1 MEKEYWQ
8 VHQHN
13 ASVECPEEDEHDHGG
28 YQLIEDDVAGNGL
41 NSDDEEEKQ
50 EEEQQEGKEEE
61 EQKCSPSVLKDQC
74 TEESKTANPQENAEL
89 GELVEVQ
96 PS

>member
-41 NSDDEEEKQ
+41 NSDSDDEEEKQ
-50 EEEQQEGKEEE
+50 EEE
-61 EQKCSPSVLKDQC
+61 
-74 TEESKTANPQENAEL
+74 
-89 GELVEVQ
+89 
-96 PS
+96 